1 MATSEIGEG
10 TNLMDSTELAERLR
24 EADVPE
30 AFYEIAGVHDVPV
43 QPDAYYFLSPEAD
56 AWIVGLR
63 QRSQDSVLRRFGTE
77 AEACEYL
84 YDTLT
89 QMPPPPS
96 GAAEPLE
103 KLLANT
109 EEIQRQ
115 AWDDFHARPGTADD
129 R

>member
-1 MATSEIGEG
+1 
-10 TNLMDSTELAERLR
+10 MDSAELVERLR

-30 AFYEIAGVHDVPV
+30 AFYDIAGVHDVPV
-43 QPDAYYFLSPEAD
+43 QPDAYYFLRREAD
-56 AWIVGLR
+56 AWTVGLR
-63 QRSQDSVLRRFGTE
+63 QRSQDSVLRGFGTE

-89 QMPPPPS
+89 RMPPPPS

-103 KLLANT
+103 QLLANA

-115 AWDDFHARPGTADD
+115 AWEDFHGRCGEVDD
-129 R
+129 G